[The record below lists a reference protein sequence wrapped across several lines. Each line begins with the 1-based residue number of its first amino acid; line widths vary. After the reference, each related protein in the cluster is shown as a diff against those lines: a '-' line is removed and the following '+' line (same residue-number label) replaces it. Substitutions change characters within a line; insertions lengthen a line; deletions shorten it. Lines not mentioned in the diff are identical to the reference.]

1 MELPCIVSLLQLT
14 SPMTPACRGGAEAA
28 AGAAAEKAAA
38 AAWQHM
44 LANLPQKLDEFGR
57 DENMELRDKM
67 VRRHE
72 QRQAAGQQKQH
83 WQPGEVGLADAWS
96 AHLKCAWWQR
106 GDVRRRLP
114 TMSTNCWQAGADG
127 NAAASHALNCCNA
140 WNCCSVASGPATDFQ
155 ATHGAFHAPSERTS
169 PGSSLLR

>member
-1 MELPCIVSLLQLT
+1 MELLCIVSLLQLT

-83 WQPGEVGLADAWS
+83 WQPGEVGLADAVVCTS
-96 AHLKCAWWQR
+96 EMRLVAAWWCTSATAYNEYE
-106 GDVRRRLP
+106 LL
-114 TMSTNCWQAGADG
+114 AGW
-127 NAAASHALNCCNA
+127 S
-140 WNCCSVASGPATDFQ
+140 
-155 ATHGAFHAPSERTS
+155 
-169 PGSSLLR
+169 